1 MSEKPQSKRDFAV
14 DLFRSYKTGFIKKK
28 KIVEQRSNTPGDP
41 TLISNV
47 LSELIEE
54 RDWNSGLAEGTLFAT
69 WAQVVGAD
77 IAQHT
82 TPLSLLDGRLLVQC
96 SSTAW
101 ATQLNLVGPSLLE
114 TIRSSA
120 PGRPCGIPRFHRAYR
135 PQLEAWPTHDLQWPR
150 SPRHLWLTPG
160 NKPPLLPVI
169 SLET

>member
-1 MSEKPQSKRDFAV
+1 MSEKPSTKRDLAV

-120 PGRPCGIPRFHRAYR
+120 PGALVESLDFIGPTAPSWKRGLRTISNGRGPRDTY
-135 PQLEAWPTHDLQWPR
+135 
-150 SPRHLWLTPG
+150 G
-160 NKPPLLPVI
+160 
-169 SLET
+169 

>member
-1 MSEKPQSKRDFAV
+1 VNEERPKKRDFAV

-69 WAQVVGAD
+69 WPQVVGAD

-96 SSTAW
+96 SSSAW

-114 TIRSSA
+114 TIRASA
-120 PGRPCGIPRFHRAYR
+120 PGALVESLDFIGPTAPSWKRGLRTISNGRGPRDTY
-135 PQLEAWPTHDLQWPR
+135 
-150 SPRHLWLTPG
+150 G
-160 NKPPLLPVI
+160 
-169 SLET
+169 